1 VPSGQAT
8 AAPPSSVMNSR
19 RLKLTMRLTPPA
31 CPNLPRRGRQV
42 VGAHLKLN
50 VLKSSRGGGQRPHSI
65 VSEAASSRCQ
75 QGFPSARR
83 SVSVIRTRVIS
94 IGRLPATMR
103 LDFDR
108 ASQSAVALKPYLL
121 EQSEGRSRISVA
133 LPRC

>member
-1 VPSGQAT
+1 
-8 AAPPSSVMNSR
+8 
-19 RLKLTMRLTPPA
+19 MRLHMGGKAPGDA
-31 CPNLPRRGRQV
+31 
-42 VGAHLKLN
+42 ALN
-50 VLKSSRGGGQRPHSI
+50 VLKSSRGGGPRPHSI
-65 VSEAASSRCQ
+65 VSEAAPSRCQ